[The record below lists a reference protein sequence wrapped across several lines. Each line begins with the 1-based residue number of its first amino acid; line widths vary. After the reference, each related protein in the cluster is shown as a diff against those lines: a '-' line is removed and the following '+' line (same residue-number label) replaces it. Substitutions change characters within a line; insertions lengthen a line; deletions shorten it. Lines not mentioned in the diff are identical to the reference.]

1 MIASTSLDRVSLMG
15 RLLRRMNLRFP
26 TLFLL
31 FAVLTVLDL
40 LIPDFIPF
48 VDEFGLAL
56 ITFILGLWGIVGKYR
71 PIQTPSQGPSGS
83 LTIAVI

>member
-15 RLLRRMNLRFP
+15 LLLRRMNLRFT

-31 FAVLTVLDL
+31 FDVLTVLDL

-56 ITFILGLWGIVGKYR
+56 ITFILGLWGDRRKVPPHPD
-71 PIQTPSQGPSGS
+71 PITR
-83 LTIAVI
+83 AVR

>member
-1 MIASTSLDRVSLMG
+1 MIASTSLNRVSLIG

-48 VDEFGLAL
+48 ADEIGLAL
-56 ITFILGLWGIVGKYR
+56 ITLILGLWRDRRKVPPHPD
-71 PIQTPSQGPSGS
+71 PITR
-83 LTIAVI
+83 AVR